1 MKKILVAVCIAVSI
15 MLISGC
21 GSSREDTEGN
31 DKMSGTLTFAIWD
44 DNLNEVMESNHMVE
58 KFQKKYPDIEIEIE
72 KIKDDSEYWNI
83 MEMRAA
89 ANQLPDL
96 MLNKTFTLSRF
107 QEDMV
112 DLKDAKAAENNMWA
126 KEYAIDG
133 RVLGIPMTSGYEYVY
148 YWKDMFEQ
156 AGVEVPA
163 TWEEF
168 QAAAEKLQDFYGEE
182 EGFAALACGLKDEWT
197 DYPYMEFMPA
207 LESGN
212 GENWDDMAKQDMPFS
227 EGTDIFQAYQKVE
240 RLFSSGALG
249 PNPLNQGNNQATQLF
264 AKRKAAMIALGDW
277 GLQYIKNE
285 TEDLS
290 GLGTFYL
297 PVREGREEPFYVIV
311 QPDNFLGITTHSEHQ
326 EAAEA
331 FVEWFY
337 SEDWYPEYIQSI
349 TAASSMSNFPK
360 DKDPVLAEADELC
373 PDRKMV
379 FYNGGGS
386 DFTAIQNEII
396 FDYKKLGAEM
406 AAEEFDFKKRMEELN
421 ARWAEARKKLN
432 IN

>member
-1 MKKILVAVCIAVSI
+1 
-15 MLISGC
+15 
-21 GSSREDTEGN
+21 
-31 DKMSGTLTFAIWD
+31 MSGTLTFAIWD

-58 KFQKKYPDIEIEIE
+58 KFQEKYPDIEIEIE

-156 AGVEVPA
+156 AGVEVPT

-168 QAAAEKLQDFYGEE
+168 QAAAEKLQDFYGEK

-227 EGTDIFQAYQKVE
+227 EGTDIFLAYQKVE
-240 RLFSSGALG
+240 RLFSSGVLG
-249 PNPLNQGNNQATQLF
+249 PNPLNQGNNQATRLF
-264 AKRKAAMIALGDW
+264 AKHKAAMIALGDW

-290 GLGTFYL
+290 GLGAFYL

-311 QPDNFLGITTHSEHQ
+311 QPDNFLGITAHSEHQ
-326 EAAEA
+326 EAAQA

-421 ARWAEARKKLN
+421 ARWAEAREKLN